1 MSHLQEASILMST
14 LSQIMHATLLVTGYA
29 WGRYWCASFN
39 LRDNY
44 TNILCLMFFRG
55 TAEVSSPA

>member
-44 TNILCLMFFRG
+44 TNILCL
-55 TAEVSSPA
+55 